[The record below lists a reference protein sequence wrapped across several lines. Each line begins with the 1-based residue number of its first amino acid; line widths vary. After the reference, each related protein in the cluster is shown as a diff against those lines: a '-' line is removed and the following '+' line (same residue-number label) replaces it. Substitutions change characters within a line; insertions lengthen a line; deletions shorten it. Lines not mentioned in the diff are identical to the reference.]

1 MAWTF
6 YDSNGNSL
14 QLTGS
19 HTLASHTGTVDSAE
33 IASGAIDLA
42 HMSVNSID
50 SDQYVDASIDL
61 AHMSV
66 NSIDSDQYVDGSIDN
81 IHLATGI
88 DAVKLAD
95 GTVTN
100 AELQYINSLSSN
112 AQTQIG
118 LKAPIAG
125 PTFTGT
131 ATFAT
136 LSDGTIAITAWVD
149 EDNMSSNSATLV
161 PTQQSVKAYVDSNS
175 SAAYSAQ
182 TFTEIVL
189 FSHGGY

>member
-1 MAWTF
+1 MGWTV
-6 YDSNGNSL
+6 YNSDGKIL
-14 QLTGS
+14 QSAELGDNAVTSAKIADGAIVNADINAS
-19 HTLASHTGTVDSAE
+19 AAIAKTKLASLDIVNADVNASA
-33 IASGAIDLA
+33 AID
-42 HMSVNSID
+42 
-50 SDQYVDASIDL
+50 
-61 AHMSV
+61 
-66 NSIDSDQYVDGSIDN
+66 
-81 IHLATGI
+81 AT
-88 DAVKLAD
+88 KLAD
-95 GTVTN
+95 GSVTN

-161 PTQQSVKAYVDSNS
+161 PTQQSVKAYVDANS